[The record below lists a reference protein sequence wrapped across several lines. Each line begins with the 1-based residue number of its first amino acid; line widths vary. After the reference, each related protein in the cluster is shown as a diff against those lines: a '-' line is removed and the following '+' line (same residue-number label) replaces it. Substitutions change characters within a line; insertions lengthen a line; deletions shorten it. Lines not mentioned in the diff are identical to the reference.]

1 MKSLQ
6 EREELK
12 KMCCTEAEMAK
23 QLRRDELSIQER
35 ESKSTVNQ
43 PMVGIQELQEKVNS
57 LNDGREFV

>member
-12 KMCCTEAEMAK
+12 KMCCTEAEKAK

-43 PMVGIQELQEKVNS
+43 PTVGIQELQEKVNS